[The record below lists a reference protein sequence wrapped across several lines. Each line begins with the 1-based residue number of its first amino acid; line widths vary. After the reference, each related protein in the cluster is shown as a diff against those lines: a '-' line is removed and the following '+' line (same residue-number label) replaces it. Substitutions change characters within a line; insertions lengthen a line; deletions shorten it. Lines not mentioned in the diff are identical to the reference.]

1 MVNSQQKGAAGER
14 EFIKEVERLIPG
26 LTLFRNT
33 YQQRVE
39 SNHSDVLGVP
49 GFAVEVKRYGK
60 TTTDWYQS
68 AWWTQAC
75 DAAERV
81 NAIPLLGY
89 RYNRRPWRA
98 VVPWDFRDTHH
109 PVVCDL
115 AVVCERINQT
125 LTLLTEKYK
134 DEHK

>member
-39 SNHSDVLGVP
+39 SHHSDVLGVP

-68 AWWTQAC
+68 AWCLATGTT
-75 DAAERV
+75 AARGV
-81 NAIPLLGY
+81 RSFLGILGT
-89 RYNRRPWRA
+89 R
-98 VVPWDFRDTHH
+98 T
-109 PVVCDL
+109 
-115 AVVCERINQT
+115 
-125 LTLLTEKYK
+125 TLLCATWRWCANGSIK
-134 DEHK
+134 H